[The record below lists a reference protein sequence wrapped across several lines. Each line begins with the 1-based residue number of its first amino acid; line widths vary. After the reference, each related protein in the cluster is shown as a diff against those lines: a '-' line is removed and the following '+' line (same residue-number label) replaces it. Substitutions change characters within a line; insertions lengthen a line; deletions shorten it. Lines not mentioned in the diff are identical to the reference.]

1 MKKTMKK
8 CALLA
13 GLVLAFVLA
22 LVPAFLP
29 NSAKV
34 SAAAEAG
41 EIRVGTVSASAGQTV
56 EVEISITKNPGI
68 VAAVLELDYD
78 KDRLTLV
85 NATDKGLLSD
95 PLFGNNYAADGFRLM
110 WDDTLSTTNITKTGV
125 LCTLSFTVK
134 DNAPLGSAF
143 ISVVDPDGSI
153 IDCDLAHVT
162 FSFVDGAVSV
172 VEKTE
177 EPEPEPGQGEGN
189 QGNQGEQGNQGNQGE
204 QGNQGGQGNQGEQ
217 GNQGNQG
224 SQGNQ
229 GGSDSSEGC
238 FGAIGAGSG
247 VALAVLVVGA
257 AVVMLKKRKSDH

>member
-34 SAAAEAG
+34 SAAEAG

-85 NATDKGLLSD
+85 NATDKGLL
-95 PLFGNNYAADGFRLM
+95 PAPMFGNNYAADGFRLT
-110 WDDTLSTTNITKTGV
+110 WEDSLSTTNITKTGV
-125 LCTLSFTVK
+125 LCNLSFTVK

-153 IDCDLAHVT
+153 IDHDLAHVA
-162 FSFVDGAVSV
+162 FNFVDGAVNV

-177 EPEPEPGQGEGN
+177 EPEPEPGQGE
-189 QGNQGEQGNQGNQGE
+189 GNQGEQGNQGNQGE

-257 AVVMLKKRKSDH
+257 AVVMLKKRKSDD